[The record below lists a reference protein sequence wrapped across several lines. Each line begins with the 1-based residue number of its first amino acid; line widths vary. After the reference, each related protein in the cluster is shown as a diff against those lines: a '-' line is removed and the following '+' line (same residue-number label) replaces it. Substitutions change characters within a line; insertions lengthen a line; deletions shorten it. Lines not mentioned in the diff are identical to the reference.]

1 MSRARRPL
9 LTFDKTE
16 LVLID
21 LEAKRPA
28 VHNLTRDDLVR
39 FRLVTKRTF
48 ALYRFVEDDVLELH
62 VRGTIEPL
70 LLRRRR
76 NRDRFDDYLAGT
88 RKFCDANQIPF
99 VDDTANTD
107 A

>member
-1 MSRARRPL
+1 MSRSSRPL

-16 LVLID
+16 VVLID

-48 ALYRFVEDDVLELH
+48 ALYRFVEDEVLELH
-62 VRGTIEPL
+62 VRGTVEPL

-76 NRDRFDDYLAGT
+76 NRDRFDDYLAGV
-88 RKFCDANQIPF
+88 RKFGQENQIPF
-99 VDDTANTD
+99 LDETASTD
-107 A
+107 S